1 VKREASG
8 ETEKGREAPSSE
20 TKNDSRFTYDASHG
34 SEVTELGRLKE
45 QQLAW
50 ETFAASA
57 VQTIPILIKQM
68 ETVTQQT
75 ERAAMDMMAHLR
87 ALTPPATGPRFIG
100 TSSHLSEFVVAMQTQ
115 DITRQQLEHV
125 AQALD
130 YWRTHLQ
137 DLLKGPQDEGAKKE
151 IAVLQ
156 QLEQTYTM
164 EAERRLH
171 AAALAPDCQEPAP
184 AEKEQSE
191 METGSVTLF

>member
-1 VKREASG
+1 MKREASG

-20 TKNDSRFTYDASHG
+20 TENASRFTHDASHG
-34 SEVTELGRLKE
+34 NEVTELGRLRE
-45 QQLAW
+45 QQQAW

-57 VQTIPILIKQM
+57 IQTIPILIKQM

-75 ERAAMDMMAHLR
+75 ERAAMDMMVHMR
-87 ALTPPATGPRFIG
+87 AMMPPNAPAKLTDASP
-100 TSSHLSEFVVAMQTQ
+100 HLSKIVMALQFQ

-164 EAERRLH
+164 DTERRLH
-171 AAALAPDCQEPAP
+171 ASVLMSDYQEPTLLEPEQAKKAP
-184 AEKEQSE
+184 E
-191 METGSVTLF
+191 SVTLF

>member
-1 VKREASG
+1 VDKKDVSG
-8 ETEKGREAPSSE
+8 C
-20 TKNDSRFTYDASHG
+20 N
-34 SEVTELGRLKE
+34 EVTELGRLKE

-50 ETFAASA
+50 ETFAASV

-87 ALTPPATGPRFIG
+87 ALAPPATGPRFIE
-100 TSSHLSEFVVAMQTQ
+100 TSSHLSEFVVAMQFQ

-151 IAVLQ
+151 IAVLR

-184 AEKEQSE
+184 DEKEQSE
-191 METGSVTLF
+191 KESGSVTLF

>member
-1 VKREASG
+1 VKRPNPK
-8 ETEKGREAPSSE
+8 T
-20 TKNDSRFTYDASHG
+20 NDASRDTLHVLPRSTTAD
-34 SEVTELGRLKE
+34 SEATELGRLKE

-68 ETVTQQT
+68 EAVTQQT
-75 ERAAMDMMAHLR
+75 ERAAKDMMAHLR
-87 ALTPPATGPRFIG
+87 ALTTPATGPRFIE
-100 TSSHLSEFVVAMQTQ
+100 TSAHLSEFVVAMQFQ

-171 AAALAPDCQEPAP
+171 TSVLTPDYHEPVPSEADQ
-184 AEKEQSE
+184 AKKESE
-191 METGSVTLF
+191 SVTLF

>member
-1 VKREASG
+1 VKREASESG
-8 ETEKGREAPSSE
+8 
-20 TKNDSRFTYDASHG
+20 TKNALRFTNDASRD
-34 SEVTELGRLKE
+34 SEATELGRLKE
-45 QQLAW
+45 QQQAW

-75 ERAAMDMMAHLR
+75 GQAAMDLMSHIRSM
-87 ALTPPATGPRFIG
+87 TPPNARSRSIDVSP
-100 TSSHLSEFVVAMQTQ
+100 HLSKIVMAMQFQ

-125 AQALD
+125 AQALG

-137 DLLKGPQDEGAKKE
+137 DLLKGPRDEGAKKE

-164 EAERRLH
+164 DTERRLH
-171 AAALAPDCQEPAP
+171 ASVLLSDYQEPELSE
-184 AEKEQSE
+184 AEQVKQGPE
-191 METGSVTLF
+191 SVTLF

>member
-1 VKREASG
+1 VNRPNPK
-8 ETEKGREAPSSE
+8 T
-20 TKNDSRFTYDASHG
+20 NDASRDTLHVLPRPTTAD
-34 SEVTELGRLKE
+34 SEATELGRLKE

-68 ETVTQQT
+68 EAVTQQT
-75 ERAAMDMMAHLR
+75 ERAAKDMMAHLR
-87 ALTPPATGPRFIG
+87 ALTTPAPGPRFIE
-100 TSSHLSEFVVAMQTQ
+100 TSSHLSEFVVAMQFQ

-151 IAVLQ
+151 IVVLQ

-184 AEKEQSE
+184 DEREQSE
-191 METGSVTLF
+191 KVSGSVTLF

>member
-1 VKREASG
+1 MKPETRNQKLPVRTNDASRGSEAS
-8 ETEKGREAPSSE
+8 
-20 TKNDSRFTYDASHG
+20 
-34 SEVTELGRLKE
+34 ELGRLKE
-45 QQLAW
+45 QQQAW
-50 ETFAASA
+50 EAFAASA

-75 ERAAMDMMAHLR
+75 EQAAMDLMAHLR
-87 ALTPPATGPRFIG
+87 SM
-100 TSSHLSEFVVAMQTQ
+100 TSPNVRSGSIDVSPHLSKIVMAMQFQ

-125 AQALD
+125 AQALG

-164 EAERRLH
+164 DTERRLH
-171 AAALAPDCQEPAP
+171 AAVLAPDYQEPVLIESDRA
-184 AEKEQSE
+184 KEESD
-191 METGSVTLF
+191 SVTLF